1 MSGLLS
7 SYLSYARG
15 EKTNPLWTLLNAFGA
30 VIRPFTRLRNA
41 FYDRGLF
48 ASVDP
53 PMPVISVGNLCHGGT
68 NKTPMVEVLSRE
80 LTRAGLS
87 VGIISRGYSGATEK
101 PLWIGQDERSSRR
114 EVAGDEPLM
123 LAGRLPEVKVVISRN
138 RYEGVRLLAELGV
151 DVVVADDA
159 FQHRRMGRDLDIVLI
174 DATCPFGNG
183 RIVPA
188 GILRETPES
197 LRRADMVILTKVEQ
211 IDEASLVAT
220 KKTLS
225 RWLAPEN
232 IFTAR
237 VKLESWLVLENGV
250 WRDCEL
256 EWGQSVPSGRHIAFS
271 AIANPD
277 SFKRSLQS
285 FGIDILDHC
294 VYRDHHRFSWKD
306 IDELERRAGEL
317 GANGFVCTE
326 KDMHNLPE
334 DPILLLPLY
343 VPRITVSLDDPARFW
358 KAAARKLRPNL
369 VVASNGYG
377 EDAIGAV
384 LADMLRRRFPGAS
397 VSAFSLVGSG
407 KEYRDRGISVL
418 SPPSEMPSGGVV
430 KYSIRALLRDLRHGL
445 YRDIKKQIEVWHERA
460 GKFRTPLCVGDG
472 YLLAHTVWGQ
482 GLTPLLV
489 ATAKSVQL
497 RRHWALERALL
508 RRRCL
513 RVWTRDEE
521 TAEALRRKRVRAVFA
536 GSPIMDLAL
545 DGGDGPDPW
554 EGLPRPHV
562 MLLPGSR
569 PRAYEDITLLLEA
582 VDLLNE
588 QKKCSFVM
596 VLAPTIDRDR
606 LLDVESCVRIEGKN
620 VLLVHGAWVCL
631 HTGPLAA
638 VARGADLL
646 IGLGGTANQ
655 VSAGL
660 GVPVL
665 SILER
670 GKLAQKKLLQDAEVL
685 VPASATCL
693 ADEAA
698 ALLDDPLRRN
708 AMGEAGI
715 KRLGGP
721 GALASVVEYAAGE
734 LGWDARACL
743 HRKLNEVFSPDD
755 SEAGVADNENN
766 GEDAMAK
773 EVEIEWAKARK
784 RHTKLMRL
792 VRILKE
798 R

>member
-1 MSGLLS
+1 MSGFLGN
-7 SYLSYARG
+7 YLAYARG
-15 EKTNPLWTLLNAFGA
+15 ERANPLWSLLNVFGA
-30 VIRPFTRLRNA
+30 AVRPFALLRNA
-41 FYDRGLF
+41 LYDRGLF
-48 ASVDP
+48 ASTDP
-53 PMPVISVGNLCHGGT
+53 PLPVISVGNLCHGGT
-68 NKTPMVEVLSRE
+68 NKTPMVEMLSRE
-80 LTRAGLS
+80 LAKAGLS
-87 VGIISRGYSGATEK
+87 VGVLSRGYSGETRE
-101 PLWIGQDERSSRR
+101 PLWIGGDERSLRR

-123 LAGRLPEVKVVISRN
+123 LAERLPDVKVVVSRD
-138 RYEGVRLLAELGV
+138 RHKGVRLLAALGA

-174 DATCPFGNG
+174 DAACPFGNG

-197 LRRADMVILTKVEQ
+197 LRRADVVILTKVEQ
-211 IDEASLVAT
+211 VDGTSLAET

-225 RWLAPEN
+225 RWVAPEN

-237 VKLESWLVLENGV
+237 LALESWLALEKGA

-256 EWGQSVPSGRHIAFS
+256 EWGQSVPGGRHIAFS

-285 FGIDILDHC
+285 FGTDILDHRI
-294 VYRDHHRFSWKD
+294 YRDHHRFSWKD
-306 IDELERRAGEL
+306 IDDLERRAGEL
-317 GANGFVCTE
+317 GADGFVCTE

-334 DPILLLPLY
+334 NPILLLPLY
-343 VPRITVSLDDPARFW
+343 VPRITVSLDDPGRFW
-358 KAAARKLRPNL
+358 RAAARKLRPNL

-384 LADMLRRRFPGAS
+384 LADMLRGRFPGAS
-397 VSAFSLVGSG
+397 VTAFSLVGSG
-407 KEYRDRGISVL
+407 REYSDRGIPVL
-418 SPPSEMPSGGVV
+418 SPPSEMPSGGIV
-430 KYSIRALLRDLRHGL
+430 KYSFRALARDLRHGL
-445 YRDIKKQIEVWHERA
+445 YRDIQKQIGVWRACA

-472 YLLAHTVWGQ
+472 YLLAHTVWGE

-513 RVWTRDEE
+513 QVWTRDEE
-521 TAEALRRKRVRAVFA
+521 TAEALRAKGIRAVFA

-545 DGGDGPDPW
+545 GEDDDSDPW
-554 EGLPRPHV
+554 EGLPRPRV

-569 PRAYEDITLLLEA
+569 PRAYQDITLLLEA

-588 QKKCSFVM
+588 EKPCGFVM
-596 VLAPTIDRDR
+596 VLAPTIDRGR
-606 LLDVESCVRIEGKN
+606 LLGVEVCARVEGERA
-620 VLLVHGAWVCL
+620 LLRRGASVHLYA
-631 HTGPLAA
+631 GPIAA

-665 SILER
+665 SISER
-670 GKLAQKKLLQDAEVL
+670 GKLSQKKLLADAEVL
-685 VPASATCL
+685 VPASARAL

-698 ALLDDPLRRN
+698 ALLGDPLRRN

-715 KRLGGP
+715 RRLGGP
-721 GALASVVEYAAGE
+721 GALASVVGYAADV
-734 LGWDARACL
+734 LGWDARIRL
-743 HRKLNEVFSPDD
+743 YRRLNEVFPPC
-755 SEAGVADNENN
+755 
-766 GEDAMAK
+766 GEDRAAEEEDHGEGATAK
-773 EVEIEWAKARK
+773 EAEMGWTEAKKKHA
-784 RHTKLMRL
+784 KLMRL